1 MILETLAGGALGF
14 IGRLAPEILKFV
26 DRKDERK
33 HELSRLDK
41 ELAADR
47 QRAELN
53 IRALEPADAAAT
65 NAGEIALLAEALR
78 AQAAPTGVRWVDAL
92 NAFVRP
98 FLTLYWC
105 VVLYSVVIAARFHLL
120 TKAGTPATEAVV
132 TLWGPAEAALVAS
145 MMAYWFADRSLRKGG
160 GVGAAH

>member
-1 MILETLAGGALGF
+1 MILETLAGSALGF
-14 IGRLAPEILKFV
+14 VGRFAPELLKFF
-26 DRKDERK
+26 DQKDERK
-33 HELSRLDK
+33 HELARLDK

-53 IRALEPADAAAT
+53 IRAIETQGAADAT
-65 NAGEIALLAEALR
+65 AGDIALLAEALR
-78 AQAAPTGVRWVDAL
+78 AQAAPTGVKWVDAL

-105 VVLYSVVIAARFHLL
+105 VVLYTAVLIARLVILLGQGVPAADAL
-120 TKAGTPATEAVV
+120 VS
-132 TLWGPAEAALVAS
+132 LWGPNEVALVAA